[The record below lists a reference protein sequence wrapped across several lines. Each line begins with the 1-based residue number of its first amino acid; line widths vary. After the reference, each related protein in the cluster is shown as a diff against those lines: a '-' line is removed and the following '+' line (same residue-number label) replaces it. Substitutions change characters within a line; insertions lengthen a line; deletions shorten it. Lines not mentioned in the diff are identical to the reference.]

1 MRITIIGGGPGGYT
15 AAFAAAQKGCKVTLV
30 ENQALG
36 GTCLNRGCIPTK
48 TLRASADAL
57 VLARRLAE
65 YGVTGCVRPAIDLEA
80 VRRRKEQVRELL
92 HGGLE
97 KACARFRI
105 TRLQGTAQVMDA
117 KQVLVHGADGD
128 HRAAGEAVIIATG
141 FNSRPCEGATVAV
154 IIPQNHMRFGD
165 LCGEPAT
172 KRRSSCPLCGS

>member
-105 TRLQGTAQVMDA
+105 TRLQGGGEYVSLA
-117 KQVLVHGADGD
+117 GAGGMPARLSTRLGS
-128 HRAAGEAVIIATG
+128 HRSG
-141 FNSRPCEGATVAV
+141 
-154 IIPQNHMRFGD
+154 
-165 LCGEPAT
+165 L
-172 KRRSSCPLCGS
+172 